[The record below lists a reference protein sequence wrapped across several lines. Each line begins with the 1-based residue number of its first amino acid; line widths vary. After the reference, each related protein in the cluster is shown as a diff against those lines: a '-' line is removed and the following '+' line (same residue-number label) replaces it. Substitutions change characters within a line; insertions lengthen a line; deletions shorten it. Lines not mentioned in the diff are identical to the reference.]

1 MLDMDT
7 QSIIVLGNGFDVAL
21 GIATRYSQFYENSKD
36 LRFLA
41 DNGNELCQ
49 HILVNIK
56 SDYWSD
62 LETGLYLY
70 SRGITH
76 KYGVGNREQAEKFER
91 EFNELRTAL
100 FNYLSEVGGAQ
111 VEAIDGAPAIGL
123 NLEWHKLQ
131 PQYLTFNYSVN
142 TAVTATVNSRYIYNG
157 NDSINE
163 LRFIYQHGSI
173 YDSETASNNTPSEI
187 VVGIDST
194 SQQVEEA
201 HSFLYKTQQHLHDL
215 GSTLDYIGRKSFYVI
230 YGCSVGDSDATYFR
244 AIFNN
249 NQHDKTFLIYGFGEE
264 AIETIKA
271 NIERI
276 CGISVETLLMYNRVV
291 LLDVTRVAETRDRTR
306 TEIEYYLHSLG
317 IE

>member
-1 MLDMDT
+1 MDT
-7 QSIIVLGNGFDVAL
+7 QSMIILGNGFDVAL
-21 GIATRYSQFYENSKD
+21 GIATRYSQFYENSQE
-36 LRFLA
+36 LRSFA

-49 HILVNIK
+49 HILANIK
-56 SDYWSD
+56 SGYWSD
-62 LETGLYLY
+62 LEAGLYQY
-70 SRGITH
+70 SSGITQ
-76 KYGVGNREQAEKFER
+76 KYGEGNSAQAEKFER
-91 EFNELRTAL
+91 EFSELRTAL
-100 FNYLSEVGGAQ
+100 FNYLNIAAGVQ
-111 VEAIDGAPAIGL
+111 VEAIAGAPAMGL
-123 NLEWHKLQ
+123 NIEWRRLQ

-142 TAVTATVNSRYIYNG
+142 TAVTATMKDRYIYNG

-163 LRFIYQHGSI
+163 LRFIYQHGAI
-173 YDSETASNNTPSEI
+173 YNSENAKINSPSEI
-187 VVGIDST
+187 VVGIDPT

-215 GSTLDYIGRKSFYVI
+215 GSTLDYIGGKRFYVV

-276 CGISVETLLMYNRVV
+276 CGISVETLLVYNRVV
-291 LLDVTRVAETRDRTR
+291 LLDVKHVTETREITR
-306 TEIEYYLHSLG
+306 TEIEQYLYSLG